1 MILIIG
7 GRIEDHRHSLQDV
20 RQVVVHRCLYCIP
33 YENNLPIFIG
43 KTLKRTLSEIWTTD
57 KMFI

>member
-1 MILIIG
+1 MIIIG
-7 GRIEDHRHSLQDV
+7 GSIEDHLNSLQDV
-20 RQVVVHRCLYCIP
+20 RQVGIHRCRYCIP

-43 KTLKRTLSEIWTTD
+43 KSLKRTLREIWTTD